1 MIFGLFRR
9 SANQDVIERLY
20 GAIVDAARQPAL
32 YADLAVP
39 DTFEGRFES
48 LTLHAVLVL
57 RRLQAAPSPGPDM
70 AQHLIDTVFQ
80 HFDRMLREM
89 GVGDTV
95 VPKRMKTMAQ
105 AFLGR
110 SAAYEE
116 AFRTGPDALAEALS
130 RNVTAGRHDGV
141 ALSRYALVCAARFA
155 GASLQTF
162 VDGTLPL
169 PDPAAYAP
177 PAPSAGHASA
187 GYGTADETSRLGT
200 LS

>member
-9 SANQDVIERLY
+9 SANQSVIDRLY
-20 GAIVDAARQPAL
+20 GAIVAAARQPAL

-57 RRLQAAPSPGPDM
+57 RHLQAAPSPGGDM

-89 GVGDTV
+89 GVGDTS

-116 AFRTGPDALAEALS
+116 ALRNGPDAFADALS

-141 ALSRYALVCAARFA
+141 ALSRYALACAAGFA
-155 GASLQTF
+155 EAPLQTF
-162 VDGTLPL
+162 IDGVLPL
-169 PDPAAYAP
+169 PDPAAFAS
-177 PAPSAGHASA
+177 PAASVV
-187 GYGTADETSRLGT
+187 GVSRDDAFESRT
-200 LS
+200 VS